1 MAVIACGMALAVVA
15 CGQKQDAQSAPAADS
30 KAAATP
36 AAVTSTP
43 AGSYDLTPESNA
55 KFLADYKAKPGVM
68 ARPSGL
74 LYRVLKSGTG
84 AGVKSGEDMV
94 TVTYK
99 GSLIDGKVFDQ
110 TGPGETAT
118 FPAGMLIPGWV
129 EALGLMK
136 EGDAWEIVIPSE
148 LGYGAQ
154 GAGGDIPPNQTLVF
168 QMELLHVDPAK

>member
-1 MAVIACGMALAVVA
+1 MALAIVA
-15 CGQKQDAQSAPAADS
+15 CGQKQGAQSAPAA
-30 KAAATP
+30 AAPT
-36 AAVTSTP
+36 AVTTTP
-43 AGSYDLTPESNA
+43 AGSYDLTPESNT
-55 KFLADYKAKPGVM
+55 KFLSDYKAKAGVT

-74 LYRVLKSGTG
+74 MYRALKSGNG
-84 AGVKSGEDMV
+84 ATVKSGEDMV

-99 GSLIDGKVFDQ
+99 GGLINGKVFDQ
-110 TGPGETAT
+110 TGPGEPAT

-129 EALGLMK
+129 EALSLMK

-168 QMELLHVDPAK
+168 QMELLNVDPAK